1 LGLSVIRQARILSSF
16 LMVLLVVACGSDDV
30 DKPRSQQVA
39 DVGEAPDE
47 LVGTYS
53 LNLNRNDLPEDP
65 PPELSGGVGGWTLK
79 IANSGGPWGR
89 SFAVVNDRLGTLEE
103 PAFSVEEDRIS
114 LEEQECAVMDP
125 GTKVESEYQW
135 TLSGSSL
142 TFEVVSNGCPDDV
155 MLTLLSAKPWT
166 KDGF

>member
-1 LGLSVIRQARILSSF
+1 
-16 LMVLLVVACGSDDV
+16 MVLLVVACGSDDV

-39 DVGEAPDE
+39 DVGEA
-47 LVGTYS
+47 
-53 LNLNRNDLPEDP
+53 PEDP

-103 PAFSVEEDRIS
+103 SAFSVEEDRIS

-125 GTKVESEYQW
+125 GTPHTGRFGAQSFRENS
-135 TLSGSSL
+135 TRS
-142 TFEVVSNGCPDDV
+142 
-155 MLTLLSAKPWT
+155 KPWRVFV
-166 KDGF
+166 G